1 MSIDLFQ
8 ENTKECIGD
17 DAVTLPYESDRIL
30 INGLH
35 PLFIS
40 VLRDII
46 ETEKIIP
53 VALMREYHLTKD
65 GLYQIIDEA
74 QKAHLLDMDNNI
86 LVSKDFFE
94 KFVDHYEPSIYK
106 CEHGDFDKE
115 LLVCI
120 GEIAI
125 ESGAETLYK
134 EFEPES
140 ILDYLNILENMG
152 TVSYNCTTN
161 KYDILDSLSEFSD
174 KCKYIPDTP
183 KTLSDYSISKFDD
196 MEGHDFE
203 HNCADLLRKNGFSN
217 VMVTQGSGDH
227 GIDIIA
233 EKAEIT
239 YAIQCKC
246 YSSSI
251 GNDAVQQAHSGK
263 SIYHKDIAV
272 VLTNQYFTPQ
282 AKEEAA
288 ALGVKLWDRDK
299 LNELIEKANAN

>member
-1 MSIDLFQ
+1 M
-8 ENTKECIGD
+8 N
-17 DAVTLPYESDRIL
+17 
-30 INGLH
+30 
-35 PLFIS
+35 
-40 VLRDII
+40 
-46 ETEKIIP
+46 
-53 VALMREYHLTKD
+53 
-65 GLYQIIDEA
+65 QIISEA
-74 QKAHLLDMDNNI
+74 QNPHLLDTNNNV

-94 KFVDHYEPSIYK
+94 KFIDHYEPSIYQ

-134 EFEPES
+134 EFEPDN

-152 TVSYNCTTN
+152 TVSYNCITN

-183 KTLSDYSISKFDD
+183 KTLSSHSINKVDN

-203 HNCADLLRKNGFSN
+203 YYCADLLSKNGFSN

-263 SIYHKDIAV
+263 SLYHKDIAV

-282 AKEEAA
+282 AKEEAT

-299 LNELIEKANAN
+299 LNDLIKNISTI